1 MESLKTKLANKQESS
16 ITNVLR
22 MLCKQKETVANK
34 YKSENEKLHTL
45 LLKQQSL
52 LNKLNEDNM
61 MLNRNSSGSQPAVK
75 QSSKEEYDD

>member
-1 MESLKTKLANKQESS
+1 
-16 ITNVLR
+16 

-61 MLNRNSSGSQPAVK
+61 MLNRNNNSGSQMAVK
-75 QSSKEEYDD
+75 QSSKEEYDVF